1 MQQDD
6 RQRLLR
12 QLANPKERENAFAY
26 IVKLYKEP
34 LYWKIRSM
42 VLSHE
47 DANDLLQNT
56 FLKAWNG
63 LDSFHGEAKVETW
76 LYRIA
81 VNETLDFLRK
91 QKLRSGLS
99 SEMSDRV
106 AAQLMANPYFDGDKS
121 QALLQEAISRL
132 PEVQRTVFTLRYYD
146 NMKYA
151 DMSALLDTSEG
162 ALKASYHIAVRK
174 ITDYLK
180 LKA

>member
-1 MQQDD
+1 
-6 RQRLLR
+6 
-12 QLANPKERENAFAY
+12 
-26 IVKLYKEP
+26 
-34 LYWKIRSM
+34 M

-76 LYRIA
+76 LYRIT

-106 AAQLMANPYFDGDKS
+106 TAQLMADPYFDGDKS

-151 DMSALLDTSEG
+151 DMSSLLDTSEG

-180 LKA
+180 LNA

>member
-1 MQQDD
+1 
-6 RQRLLR
+6 
-12 QLANPKERENAFAY
+12 
-26 IVKLYKEP
+26 
-34 LYWKIRSM
+34 
-42 VLSHE
+42 
-47 DANDLLQNT
+47 
-56 FLKAWNG
+56 
-63 LDSFHGEAKVETW
+63 
-76 LYRIA
+76 
-81 VNETLDFLRK
+81 
-91 QKLRSGLS
+91 
-99 SEMSDRV
+99 
-106 AAQLMANPYFDGDKS
+106 MADPYFDGDKS